1 MPVACGAQKGKRH
14 SSPPGGVR
22 LAVQGVRGVWPE
34 GASADRRAVRR
45 AGRRRAR
52 GRERAAGRGGGMSG
66 AAQEAGT
73 LPLVGYPA
81 QDPAEVG
88 GLIRRHLPPNWAFAT
103 FSAGKRPEDLQEV
116 SYLVVAGSRL
126 TEADIEAAR
135 KLRLVHKVGVGYDEI
150 DIAALDARDI
160 PLAVCPL
167 GSAEAVAEHAVSL
180 ALAALKS
187 IPYLDRSVREARRWP
202 KWESRHRIRRLRG
215 RVVGIVGR
223 SEEHTSELQSLM
235 RNSYAGFGL

>member
-73 LPLVGYPA
+73 LPLVGYLA

-126 TEADIEAAR
+126 TEAD
-135 KLRLVHKVGVGYDEI
+135 
-150 DIAALDARDI
+150 
-160 PLAVCPL
+160 
-167 GSAEAVAEHAVSL
+167 
-180 ALAALKS
+180 
-187 IPYLDRSVREARRWP
+187 
-202 KWESRHRIRRLRG
+202 
-215 RVVGIVGR
+215 R

-235 RNSYAGFGL
+235 RISYAVFCLKKTKHQHPKEPPQHNNPP